1 MTDAPADRGDRRRR
15 LVGAGILALVLVG
28 ALGFGAHWFRELRHR
43 ERTDDAFVEASLAL
57 ISARVGGTVLEVA
70 VKENEAVRA
79 GDVLVRLDP
88 TDFEV
93 SLARARADLEEARN
107 RLAAARADAEAAE
120 AERRAAG
127 IELERARREA
137 GRLEGLKQRGATSEQ
152 LVENAVAARDAA
164 AARVRALEQRVLAER
179 AVLGNEAPLRQAEA
193 ALREAELALSYTT
206 IVAPHDGIIGR
217 KSVHPGENVAP
228 GRPLLALARDEAS
241 WVVANFKETQIGR
254 MHVGDAAEV
263 EIDAFPGHACQ
274 GHVES
279 LSPAT
284 GAKYALIPPD
294 NATGNFTKVVQR
306 VPVKIALDLCDPDG
320 NGGAPLDPKRIP
332 LGLSALVDVRVGDR

>member
-1 MTDAPADRGDRRRR
+1 VASGGFANGRRR
-15 LVGAGILALVLVG
+15 LASIALLALLCAG
-28 ALGFGAHWFRELRHR
+28 ALGFGAHWYRELRHR

-57 ISARVGGTVLEVA
+57 ISARVGGTVIEVA
-70 VKENEAVRA
+70 VEENQPVRA
-79 GDVLVRLDP
+79 GDLLVRLDP

-93 SLARARADLEEARN
+93 GVARARANLEEARN
-107 RLAAARADAEAAE
+107 RLAAARAAADGAE
-120 AERRAAG
+120 AERRAAV
-127 IELERARREA
+127 IELERARGEA
-137 GRLEGLKQRGATSEQ
+137 RRVEGLRERGATSDQ

-164 AARVRALEQRVLAER
+164 EARVLALEQRVLAER

-206 IVAPHDGIIGR
+206 LVAPHAGTVGR
-217 KSVHPGENVAP
+217 KSVQQGENVAA

-254 MHVGDAAEV
+254 MQVGDRAEV
-263 EIDAFPGHACQ
+263 EIDAFPGHACR

-306 VPVKIALDLCDPDG
+306 VPVRVALDACDENG
-320 NGGAPLDPKRIP
+320 NGGNPLDPKR
-332 LGLSALVDVRVGDR
+332 LAMGLSALVSVRVGD